1 MSVKANL
8 RKMLSKYLEQHG
20 YEIVPTRSLYEWQKL
35 NQPLPSYK
43 ESPLPEGAKTYL
55 NVANQRLKELEVKYD
70 KFDAEVTSHLVW
82 KEGHVRPDDL
92 LYFRGDNA
100 YVYQLR
106 GSNMNI
112 LGYALTT
119 YYVKSTDKLGLMEK
133 LEEDDYFG
141 NYTFLIDTKKVSRDL
156 LDSINEIYFLE
167 KHLEIS
173 KRQNL
178 KILDIGAGYGRLAH
192 RMLKALPN
200 IKTYYCTDAVAVST
214 FISEYYLRF
223 RKLEDRSRVIPL
235 ENIEDTLK
243 NEAIDVALNI
253 HSFSECSIEAV
264 DWWISL
270 LKKNKVRYLM
280 IVPNIYTDSKDKL
293 VTHDRQDISKV
304 LEKYNYKLLIK
315 EPKFCDPVVQQYGIN
330 PTQYYLFELD

>member
-1 MSVKANL
+1 MSLKTNL
-8 RKMLSKYLEQHG
+8 RTQLAKFLKQQG
-20 YEIVPTRSLYEWQKL
+20 YELLPSHALYEWQKF
-35 NQPLPSYK
+35 NIAKPSYK
-43 ESPLPEGAKTYL
+43 ESQLPEGAKNYL
-55 NVANQRLKELEVKYD
+55 NKENERLKELEAKYD
-70 KFDAEVTSHLVW
+70 KFDDEVTSHLIW

-119 YYVKSTDKLGLMEK
+119 YYVKSIDKLGFLQK

-141 NYTFLIDTKKVSRDL
+141 NYTFLIDNKKVSRDL

-167 KHLEIS
+167 KHLKIS
-173 KRQNL
+173 KMQNL

-192 RMLKALPN
+192 RMLEALPN

-223 RKLEDRSRVIPL
+223 RKLEERSRVIPL
-235 ENIEDTLK
+235 DNIENTLQ
-243 NEAIDVALNI
+243 NEHIDIALNI
-253 HSFSECSIEAV
+253 HSFSECSIQAV
-264 DWWISL
+264 EWWISL
-270 LKKNKVRYLM
+270 LNKNRVKHLM

-293 VTHDRQDISKV
+293 VTHDRQDISKI
-304 LEKYNYKLLIK
+304 LEKHNYKLSVK
-315 EPKFCDPVVQQYGIN
+315 EPKFSDSVVQEYGMN
-330 PTQYYLFELD
+330 PTTYYLFELH